1 MYQIVQARYRAD
13 RRHKPQ
19 SKMIVRVKRDAK
31 FDCEIF
37 RFYVK
42 ACFTIIAA
50 VLLMFVVGLNI
61 Y

>member
-31 FDCEIF
+31 FDYDTF

-42 ACFTIIAA
+42 ACFIILAA
-50 VLLMFVVGLNI
+50 VCMVLVIPLIG
-61 Y
+61 

>member
-19 SKMIVRVKRDAK
+19 SKMIVRVKRDEK
-31 FDCEIF
+31 FDCDTF

-50 VLLMFVVGLNI
+50 LCLVLVIPLIG
-61 Y
+61 